1 MSTGLELMEHVV
13 SKFINRNDT
22 VVKVNFWD
30 VDLIM
35 YRISALLDQ
44 SNMAIVMKFDLRNIL
59 KINKTMYI
67 SIAGGGMYMCGIKH
81 QN

>member
-1 MSTGLELMEHVV
+1 MSTASGLMEHVV

-44 SNMAIVMKFDLRNIL
+44 SNMAFVMNFDLRNTL

-67 SIAGGGMYMCGIKH
+67 SIAGGMYMWYQASK
-81 QN
+81 

>member
-1 MSTGLELMEHVV
+1 MSTALELMEHVV
-13 SKFINRNDT
+13 SKFINRNDI
-22 VVKVNFWD
+22 VEKINFWD

-67 SIAGGGMYMCGIKH
+67 SIAT
-81 QN
+81 